1 MPLIDKLVIL
11 RGDYAFVMQLL
22 DDGEQIIGN
31 VEKLFK
37 LVTKVKNLQLHIKDD
52 TFWEH
57 TMASIF
63 NTLVHESYY
72 EGKQYEFLNLTNQ
85 ILRKIMLST
94 H

>member
-1 MPLIDKLVIL
+1 
-11 RGDYAFVMQLL
+11 
-22 DDGEQIIGN
+22 
-31 VEKLFK
+31 
-37 LVTKVKNLQLHIKDD
+37 
-52 TFWEH
+52 
-57 TMASIF
+57 MASIF

>member
-52 TFWEH
+52 TF
-57 TMASIF
+57 
-63 NTLVHESYY
+63 
-72 EGKQYEFLNLTNQ
+72 
-85 ILRKIMLST
+85 
-94 H
+94 